1 MLETKEETTLEQSKE
16 EVLTSNAKNKIMKVT
31 IREFRNNFSQYWK
44 IVSEGKVVVVYN
56 RERPVLIVSPYKT
69 E

>member
-1 MLETKEETTLEQSKE
+1 MLETKEETTLQQSNE